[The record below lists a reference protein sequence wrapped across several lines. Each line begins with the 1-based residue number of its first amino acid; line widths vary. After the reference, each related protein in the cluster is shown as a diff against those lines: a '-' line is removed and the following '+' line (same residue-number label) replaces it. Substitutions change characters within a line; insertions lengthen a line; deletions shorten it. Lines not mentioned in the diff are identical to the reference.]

1 MLRHTVRQGES
12 IISLSKQYGVPVA
25 KIWDHPDNRTLRE
38 RGRTQ
43 SILYPGD
50 TVTIPDHETKE
61 VSAATHRRHRF
72 SCRGRTTWL
81 RLRFLDKARPRNG
94 EPYELHLGALKF
106 TGNLDGEGKLEVR
119 VPADTE
125 EGILLLGSPP
135 RQETIR
141 IRVGHLDPLDEND
154 GVRKRLQNLGLLAR
168 GGDDPSGE
176 RLRSALRRF
185 QKMQGLAVTGSLDDA
200 TRNKLI
206 EVHGS

>member
-12 IISLSKQYGVPVA
+12 IISLSKQYGIPA
-25 KIWDHPDNRTLRE
+25 RKIWDHPDNRPLRE
-38 RGRTQ
+38 RGRTM

-50 TVTIPDHETKE
+50 IVTIPERETKE
-61 VSAATHRRHRF
+61 VSAATERRHRF

-81 RLRFLDKARPRNG
+81 RLRFLRKGRARDG
-94 EPYELHLGALKF
+94 EPYELHIEGRRF

-119 VPADTE
+119 VPADAR

-135 RQETIR
+135 SRESIR
-141 IRVGHLDPLDEND
+141 IRIGHLDPLDEHD
-154 GVRKRLQNLGLLAR
+154 GVRERLQNLGLLGS
-168 GGDDPSGE
+168 GGADPSGE

-185 QKMQGLAVTGSLDDA
+185 QKMQGIAVTGSLDDA
-200 TRNKLI
+200 TRNKLM

>member
-12 IISLSKQYGVPVA
+12 IISLSQQYGVPVD
-25 KIWDHPDNRTLRE
+25 KIWDHPDNRALRQ
-38 RGRTQ
+38 RGRTK

-50 TVTIPDHETKE
+50 AVTIPDHETKE
-61 VSAATHRRHRF
+61 VQAATERRHRF

-81 RLRFLDKARPRNG
+81 RLRFLDKGRPRHG
-94 EPYELHLGALKF
+94 EPYELHIGAQKF
-106 TGNLDGEGKLEVR
+106 TGDLNGEGKLEVR
-119 VPADTE
+119 LPADAE

-141 IRVGHLDPLDEND
+141 IRVGHLDPLDED
-154 GVRKRLQNLGLLAR
+154 EGVRKRLQNLGLLAP
-168 GGDDPSGE
+168 GGDDSSGE

-185 QKMQGLAVTGSLDDA
+185 QKMQGLAATGALDDA

>member
-1 MLRHTVRQGES
+1 MLRHTVRRGES
-12 IISLSKQYGVPVA
+12 IISLSNQYGIPA
-25 KIWDHPDNRTLRE
+25 RKIWDHPDNRPLRE
-38 RGRTQ
+38 RGRTM

-50 TVTIPDHETKE
+50 IVTIPERETRE
-61 VSAATHRRHRF
+61 ASAATERRHRF

-81 RLRFLDKARPRNG
+81 RLRFLDKGRARAG
-94 EPYELHLGALKF
+94 EPYELHVEGRRF
-106 TGNLDGEGKLEVR
+106 TGDLDSEGKLEVR
-119 VPADTE
+119 VPADAG
-125 EGILLLGSPP
+125 EGILLLGGSTS
-135 RQETIR
+135 RQSIR

-154 GVRKRLQNLGLLAR
+154 GVRKRLQNLGLLGR

-176 RLRSALRRF
+176 RMRSALRRF